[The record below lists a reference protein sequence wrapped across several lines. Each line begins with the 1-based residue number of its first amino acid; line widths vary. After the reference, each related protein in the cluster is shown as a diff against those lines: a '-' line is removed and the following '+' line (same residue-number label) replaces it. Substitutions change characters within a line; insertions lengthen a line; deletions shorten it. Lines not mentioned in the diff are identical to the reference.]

1 MQQEQQE
8 LTDQPN
14 FKDYYKSK
22 MSLALERGSL
32 ALKSKAVAHNLIKGK
47 DFEPKNHP
55 HKYILR
61 WCLAWLAQS
70 SIQSSTCFYLST
82 FWQKDKKT
90 PLEFQQFKDFFTH
103 LNSDYKLED
112 LVEIL
117 KSSSVIEFIQVEHNL
132 DTPTQETQKPIT
144 LVELEGDFKLYL
156 SRVYSDEITVKN
168 YLKKS
173 GKESPTKKRFI
184 NSNKE
189 KVQKILKL
197 LFADFESKS
206 QPNWQKIAIARM
218 LSSKFGIITGG
229 PGTGKTTTV
238 LRLMAVLQLLNIYNK
253 GKSLHMVLS
262 APTGKASARLNESI
276 LEQIATLPSLEE
288 IGKQIFPFDKLLKD
302 HSITDWQQILPTQ
315 VTTIHKVLERAVI
328 GFLSPGSHNKFNFDL
343 LVIDEASMLDLHTF
357 NKTLLLTPARASIFL
372 LGDENQLASVEAG
385 SVLGDLCTLSSNLYD
400 KKTQQRLEELSGES
414 IPAEF
419 IDEAAKNP
427 SLQIAKLRTSHRFNE
442 EAGIGRLAHLVNN
455 AYAENAS
462 ASANLVQELLNED
475 EHLQALEVNSQR
487 DFEKKTLD
495 LAATAWQDYFTA
507 LKKLPEE
514 DASEEVWN
522 SWSLEVFEKFND
534 FQFLAV
540 THKGAYGVEAV
551 NQILDAKYE
560 DAFSKTH
567 LGKPFVVSSNDGV
580 LGINNGDLCLLL
592 PYKNNLQ
599 LHFLEAGKI
608 RRIPKSRVENL
619 EPAWCL
625 TVHKS
630 QGSEFKSV
638 CLIMPEQESPIL
650 TKEIFYT
657 GLTRAKQKFYLIYA
671 DKKILVHSLANKI
684 DRWSGF

>member
-1 MQQEQQE
+1 MHQEKLLFDMSAKE
-8 LTDQPN
+8 
-14 FKDYYKSK
+14 YYKNK
-22 MSLALERGSL
+22 MSLALERGALSL
-32 ALKSKAVAHNLIKGK
+32 NSKAIAHNLIKGK

-61 WCLAWLAQS
+61 WCLAWLAESAMQS
-70 SIQSSTCFYLST
+70 SSCFNLNI
-82 FWQKDKKT
+82 FWQEDKKT
-90 PLEFQQFKDFFTH
+90 PPEFQQFKEFFTH
-103 LNSDYKLED
+103 NNADYKFED
-112 LVEIL
+112 LLEIL
-117 KSSSVIEFIQVEHNL
+117 KNSQVIEFIQVNDRL

-144 LVELEGDFKLYL
+144 LLELAGNFKLYL
-156 SRVYSDEITVKN
+156 SRIYSDEIIVKN

-189 KVQKILKL
+189 KVQKILQL
-197 LFADFESKS
+197 LFANFEAKN
-206 QPNWQKIAIARM
+206 QPNWQKIAIAQM

-253 GKSLHMVLS
+253 GKTLHMVLS

-276 LEQIATLPSLEE
+276 LEHISTLPSLEE
-288 IGKQIFPFDKLLKD
+288 VGKEIYPFDKLLKEQC
-302 HSITDWQQILPTQ
+302 IKDWQEILPTQ
-315 VTTIHKVLERAVI
+315 VTTIHKVLEQAI
-328 GFLSPGSHNKFNFDL
+328 MGFLSPGAYNRFNFDL

-357 NKTLLLTPARASIFL
+357 SKTLLLTPARASIFL

-385 SVLGDLCTLSSNLYD
+385 SVLGDLCTLSSNFYH
-400 KKTQQRLEELSGES
+400 KKTQRRLEELSGES

-419 IDEAAKNP
+419 VDEAAKNP
-427 SLQIAKLRTSHRFNE
+427 SLQIAKLRTSHRFNP
-442 EAGIGRLAHLVNN
+442 EAGIGKLAHLVNGAEEQN
-455 AYAENAS
+455 AGAN
-462 ASANLVQELLNED
+462 ANLLLELLNKD
-475 EHLQALEVNSQR
+475 EQLEALEVNSEK
-487 DFEKKTLD
+487 DFEKKTLE
-495 LAATAWQDYFTA
+495 LAAIAWQDYFKA
-507 LKKLPEE
+507 LKTPPQEN
-514 DASEEVWN
+514 APEEVWDK
-522 SWSLEVFEKFND
+522 WSLEVFKKFNA

-540 THKGAYGVEAV
+540 TRKGNYGVENINKTLAT
-551 NQILDAKYE
+551 KYS
-560 DAFSKTH
+560 DKFSKKE
-567 LGKPFVVSSNDGV
+567 LGNPFVITRNDQV

-592 PYKNNLQ
+592 PFKKNLQ

-638 CLIMPEQESPIL
+638 CLVMPQQESPIL

-657 GLTRAKQKFYLIYA
+657 ALTRAKQKFYLIYT
-671 DKKILVHSLANKI
+671 DKRILTASLANRI
-684 DRWSGF
+684 ERWSGF